1 MDRYIGLDVHATSC
15 TLTVVG
21 PSGRK
26 LSSQVLETNG
36 QLLIEAIRAIAHPR
50 HLCFEEGIQ
59 SAWLHELLSPHVD
72 ELVVMQST
80 RSRGPKSDA
89 RDALAL
95 AQALRLG
102 SIDTIVFK
110 APKLF
115 TRLRELTK
123 VHSMIV
129 QDATRTQCRIKALFR
144 GRGIATAGKS
154 VYNVAERQVWV
165 SKLPESTQSVA
176 GFLYTQL
183 EANQQLKKEVERN
196 LISELGHYPIGR
208 VLQTCPGLGPIRT
221 ARLLSIVMTPHRF
234 RTARQTSA
242 PQLHPQERTDFE
254 DEHPLFHWSRQLFKT
269 LRVSYAS
276 SEFQTK
282 PWLQEALIERWFP
295 PLTAEKLTG
304 SESVTSCCTHSDA
317 RRETRHC
324 IRNHSPI
331 WDTNAECQNEDVRRT
346 ERSILDIPL
355 HRRRNEQ
362 GGVGVSWQE
371 ALQPS

>member
-115 TRLRELTK
+115 TRLRELTR

-234 RTARQTSA
+234 RTARQFWAYCGFGIVMRSSSDWVQYDGQWIRA
-242 PQLHPQERTDFE
+242 NVN
-254 DEHPLFHWSRQLFKT
+254 KT
-269 LRVSYAS
+269 RGL
-276 SEFQTK
+276 
-282 PWLQEALIERWFP
+282 
-295 PLTAEKLTG
+295 
-304 SESVTSCCTHSDA
+304 
-317 RRETRHC
+317 
-324 IRNHSPI
+324 N
-331 WDTNAECQNEDVRRT
+331 
-346 ERSILDIPL
+346 
-355 HRRRNEQ
+355 RRRNPQLKAVFKSAATE
-362 GGVGVSWQE
+362 VSSQRCHDPMHDDYMRLIQAGTKPNLAKLTLARKLAATVLAMWKNEEEYSPDKYRKPAQSP
-371 ALQPS
+371 L

>member
-50 HLCFEEGIQ
+50 HLCFEEGLQ

-115 TRLRELTK
+115 TRLRELTR
-123 VHSMIV
+123 VHSM
-129 QDATRTQCRIKALFR
+129 
-144 GRGIATAGKS
+144 G
-154 VYNVAERQVWV
+154 
-165 SKLPESTQSVA
+165 
-176 GFLYTQL
+176 
-183 EANQQLKKEVERN
+183 
-196 LISELGHYPIGR
+196 
-208 VLQTCPGLGPIRT
+208 
-221 ARLLSIVMTPHRF
+221 
-234 RTARQTSA
+234 
-242 PQLHPQERTDFE
+242 
-254 DEHPLFHWSRQLFKT
+254 
-269 LRVSYAS
+269 
-276 SEFQTK
+276 
-282 PWLQEALIERWFP
+282 
-295 PLTAEKLTG
+295 
-304 SESVTSCCTHSDA
+304 
-317 RRETRHC
+317 
-324 IRNHSPI
+324 
-331 WDTNAECQNEDVRRT
+331 
-346 ERSILDIPL
+346 
-355 HRRRNEQ
+355 
-362 GGVGVSWQE
+362 
-371 ALQPS
+371 